1 MLRID
6 RSGERERLLE
16 LTRLETIPVNSRAL
30 DYFPVFCYNAGKA
43 VELIQGGG
51 RIVTIHTAKRE
62 VIEYVLTRGVVQ
74 IEKEVDLR
82 RLLLEGN
89 KGEPLRVKLGVD
101 PSHYDL
107 TIGHAVVFRKLRQ
120 FQQLGHK
127 AVVVIGDWTARLGDP
142 SGREDA
148 RKPLTAEQVKDHA
161 ATYLEQFFSI
171 VDPELTEVRWQSE
184 WFNTFNLSD
193 TIKLLGYKTVAQML
207 ERDDFSKRYKSGVE
221 IYLSEFVYP
230 LLQGYDSVML
240 RSDVEIG
247 GTDQTFNLLVGRELQ
262 PSFGQPSQQI
272 LTVRLIV
279 GLDGFKKMGKS
290 LSNYIPL
297 TSPANDM
304 YGKLMSLPDHAMMS
318 YFETLTDVSQAELDE
333 FKRKMAEGSLN
344 PRDVKMRMARE
355 IVSGFHNATAAQEA
369 EEAFVRQFSERKLPD
384 DIPDFQLDK
393 PTDILTFMVDA
404 KLAKSKGEAR
414 RLVQQG
420 GVSFFP
426 EGEMSEAQR
435 IDDAE
440 FIVPV
445 KEGAILKVGKL
456 HYIRIRRK

>member
-1 MLRID
+1 
-6 RSGERERLLE
+6 
-16 LTRLETIPVNSRAL
+16 
-30 DYFPVFCYNAGKA
+30 
-43 VELIQGGG
+43 
-51 RIVTIHTAKRE
+51 VTVTQQATRE

-74 IEKEVDLR
+74 IEKEADLR
-82 RLLLEGN
+82 RLLLERN
-89 KGEPLRVKLGVD
+89 KGKPLRVKLGVD

-142 SGREDA
+142 SEREDA
-148 RKPLTAEQVKDHA
+148 RKPLTAEQVKGHA
-161 ATYLEQFFSI
+161 ATYLEQFFRI

-184 WFNTFNLSD
+184 WFNNFDLSD
-193 TIKLLGYKTVAQML
+193 AIKLLGHKTVARML
-207 ERDDFSKRYKSGVE
+207 ERDDFSKRYKSGIE
-221 IYLSEFVYP
+221 IYLSEFMYP
-230 LLQGYDSVML
+230 LLQGYDSVAL
-240 RSDVEIG
+240 HADVEIG

-272 LTVRLIV
+272 LTTQLIV
-279 GLDGFKKMGKS
+279 GLDGVKKMGKS
-290 LSNYIPL
+290 LSNYIAL
-297 TSPANDM
+297 TAPANDM

-344 PRDVKMRMARE
+344 PRDVKIRMARE
-355 IVSGFHNATAAQEA
+355 VVGEFHNATEAQKA
-369 EEAFVRQFSERKLPD
+369 EEAFVRQFSERELPGN
-384 DIPDFQLDK
+384 IPDFQLDK
-393 PTDILTFMVDA
+393 SVDIVTLIVDA

-420 GVSFFP
+420 GVSLFP
-426 EGEMSEAQR
+426 GGEASEAQR
-435 IDDAE
+435 ISDAD

-445 KEGAILKVGKL
+445 SDGAILKVGKL
-456 HYIRIRRK
+456 HYIRIKSRG